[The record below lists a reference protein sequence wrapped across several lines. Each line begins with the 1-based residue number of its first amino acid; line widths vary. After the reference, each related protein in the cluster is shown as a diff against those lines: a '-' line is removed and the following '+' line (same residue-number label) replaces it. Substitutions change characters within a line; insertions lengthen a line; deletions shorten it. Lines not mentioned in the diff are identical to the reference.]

1 MSEPSKLI
9 VLGCGSRGTGYAAF
23 AEKHPERARVVAV
36 AEPRDFYR
44 NRVGDR
50 CGVPE
55 ERRYHSWTE
64 VAALPKF
71 ADAVLICMQD
81 AMHAEP
87 AIAFAKLGYN
97 ILLEKPMAPTAAECR
112 SIVEAVKKADVT
124 FAVCHVLRYTAFSR
138 LLKKTLE
145 KGGIGDLV
153 SIQHLE
159 PVRHWHQAHSFVRG
173 NWRNEKESSF
183 MLLAKCCHDLDWI
196 RYMMNVPCEKIQ
208 SFGSLKHFTRA
219 NRPAGAADRCTDCP
233 AGIEVNCP
241 YSALKIYLRD
251 RVFQGNCGWPT
262 SVLTSDVTPEG
273 VLKALREGPYGRCV
287 YCCDNDVVD
296 NQVVNFSFAGDRT
309 GQMVMTAFCDELGRQ
324 TRIFGTRGAIRADS
338 RIIHVTD
345 FLTGREYDLDS
356 ETNDD
361 GSILS
366 GHGGGDYGL
375 MDAFVRALETNDR
388 SFILSGVDETL
399 ESHLM
404 VFAAEESRRT
414 GRVIDIR

>member
-1 MSEPSKLI
+1 MSEPIKLI

-23 AEKHPERARVVAV
+23 AENHPDRAQVVAV

-44 NRVGDR
+44 DRVGDR

-145 KGGIGDLV
+145 KGTIGDLV

-233 AGIEVNCP
+233 AGVEVNCP

-251 RVFQGNCGWPT
+251 RVFKGNCGWPT

-296 NQVVNFSFAGDRT
+296 NQVVNFSFAGERT

-338 RIIHVTD
+338 RIIHVTE